1 MAETSPQTPPPRIE
15 LTLSISPSTHSFSN
29 ALPPTITMT
38 LVSHAPH
45 PITLFTWDKPLDFQH
60 VLTNNGI
67 TITNL
72 TSNTTVKTT
81 RHMIQR
87 TAITRLRGSYDEIL
101 FPTLEP
107 EVATTFSRAFGRN
120 ATLKPL
126 PKHMI
131 KNGWELDA
139 KGNEMRIRRSVNATG
154 VDGLEAGCSYRV
166 GVNIESLNQC
176 RWAFATKEEVLV
188 DRGSADSSV
197 GAFPWEKE
205 MKIDWIVHEAVLN
218 VTE

>member
-1 MAETSPQTPPPRIE
+1 
-15 LTLSISPSTHSFSN
+15 
-29 ALPPTITMT
+29 MT
-38 LVSHAPH
+38 LVSHARH
-45 PITLFTWDKPLDFQH
+45 PITFFTWDKPLDFRH
-60 VLTNNGI
+60 ILTNNGI
-67 TITNL
+67 TITNQ
-72 TSNTTVKTT
+72 TTNTPVKTT

-87 TAITRLRGSYDEIL
+87 TAITRLRGSYDEVL

-120 ATLKPL
+120 ATIKPL

-139 KGNEMRIRRSVNATG
+139 EGKEMRIRRSRDATG

-176 RWAFATKEEVLV
+176 KWAFATKEEVLV
-188 DRGSADSSV
+188 DRGTGDSTVESFV
-197 GAFPWEKE
+197 WEKKR
-205 MKIDWIVHEAVLN
+205 KIEWIVHEAVLD